1 MADENEIQENEQNP
15 KGGEQT
21 VLEGGTYEIIRSRLN
36 AQAKELRERVD
47 KLNAARK
54 EVFGAIPTTLI
65 ATERVTTVNNCV
77 PRDMIAVGKGRFLFG
92 YNVRFGLK
100 TETKLEDVIAG
111 YQFNPA
117 DHTFSEI
124 PLDFIAYTNRDY
136 VKSKGK
142 NRKLLGQS

>member
-54 EVFGAIPTTLI
+54 EVF
-65 ATERVTTVNNCV
+65 V
-77 PRDMIAVGKGRFLFG
+77 
-92 YNVRFGLK
+92 
-100 TETKLEDVIAG
+100 
-111 YQFNPA
+111 
-117 DHTFSEI
+117 
-124 PLDFIAYTNRDY
+124 
-136 VKSKGK
+136 
-142 NRKLLGQS
+142 